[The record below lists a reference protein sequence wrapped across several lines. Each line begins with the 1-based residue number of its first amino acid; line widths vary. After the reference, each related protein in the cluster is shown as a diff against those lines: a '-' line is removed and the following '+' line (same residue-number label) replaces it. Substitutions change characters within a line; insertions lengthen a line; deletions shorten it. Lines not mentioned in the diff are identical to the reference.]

1 MISFKGYA
9 YPKDVILQAV
19 RWYIAYTLSY
29 RDIEEMLAERGVFVD
44 HSTINRW
51 VLNFAPKLE
60 AEFYKRKRRAG
71 GRLRMDET
79 YILVKGQ
86 WMYLYRAVDKSGKTI
101 DFMLTKHR
109 NKKAVRRFLKKM
121 VKRNGKP
128 SLINIDKSGANLAG
142 LKAHNK
148 ERNTCIK
155 IRQCK
160 YLNNIVEQDH
170 RFVKRKMR
178 QAMGFETHR
187 TASKTI
193 AGLELWHML
202 KKGQKKWGGNKPP
215 TEQFYA
221 LAA

>member
-1 MISFKGYA
+1 
-9 YPKDVILQAV
+9 
-19 RWYIAYTLSY
+19 
-29 RDIEEMLAERGVFVD
+29 
-44 HSTINRW
+44 
-51 VLNFAPKLE
+51 
-60 AEFYKRKRRAG
+60 
-71 GRLRMDET
+71 
-79 YILVKGQ
+79 
-86 WMYLYRAVDKSGKTI
+86 MYLYRAVDKSGQTI

-142 LKAHNK
+142 LKAHNR
-148 ERNTCIK
+148 ENNTRIK

-170 RFVKRKMR
+170 RFVKRKVR
-178 QAMGFETHR
+178 QAMGFETHQ

-193 AGLELWHML
+193 AGLELWLML
-202 KKGQKKWGGNKPP
+202 KKGQKKRGGNSSP

-221 LAA
+221 FAA